1 MSHSPIRWG
10 YHRVSTVHGQSL
22 ELGRQEFIDAGI
34 PADKI
39 WSEQVSGKSKENR
52 PELKAML
59 KALQPGIEIN
69 VCKLDRL
76 ARNVK
81 DLLEI
86 AEKIKKAG
94 ATLNILDLKIDTSSP
109 VGELILTVIGAVAQ
123 LERSTIRI
131 RTKAGIEAYRAKGG
145 KMGPKPKPE
154 RDSRIQKKVKGGMS
168 WEEVAKDEGV
178 SRQTVYRVM
187 HKDTAIEHRKNE
199 LMRKHEVKTPAAAKN
214 LNEAKKM
221 TTTEE
226 VGD

>member
-22 ELGRQEFIDAGI
+22 ELGRQELVDAGI
-34 PADKI
+34 PEDKI

-59 KALQPGIEIN
+59 KALQPGVEVN

-76 ARNVK
+76 ARNTK
-81 DLLEI
+81 DLLDI

-109 VGELILTVIGAVAQ
+109 VGELILTVLGACAQ
-123 LERSTIRI
+123 LERSTIRA
-131 RTKAGIEAYRAKGG
+131 RTAAGIEAYRAKGG

-154 RDSRIQKKVKGGMS
+154 RDARIRKKVKGGMS
-168 WEEVAKDEGV
+168 WAEVAEDEGV

-187 HKDTAIEHRKNE
+187 HRETTIEHRKRE
-199 LMRKHEVKTPAAAKN
+199 LE
-214 LNEAKKM
+214 KKL
-221 TTTEE
+221 
-226 VGD
+226 

>member
-1 MSHSPIRWG
+1 M
-10 YHRVSTVHGQSL
+10 
-22 ELGRQEFIDAGI
+22 
-34 PADKI
+34 
-39 WSEQVSGKSKENR
+39 
-52 PELKAML
+52 
-59 KALQPGIEIN
+59 
-69 VCKLDRL
+69 

-81 DLLEI
+81 GLLEI
-86 AEKIKKAG
+86 AEKIIKAG
-94 ATLNILDLKIDTSSP
+94 ATLSILDLKIDTSSP

-199 LMRKHEVKTPAAAKN
+199 LMRKHKKKLPPPPNLRRGKKRRRRKRWATKPTHGEVKISF
-214 LNEAKKM
+214 
-221 TTTEE
+221 
-226 VGD
+226 D